1 MTLSIARQAQNL
13 RAAADRLDGGRT
25 ALSVAPP
32 VAPTVAP
39 EVEQQL
45 ARIFKG
51 KPKHL
56 ARALELARE
65 AAAAK
70 APKVSRR

>member
-25 ALSVAPP
+25 ALSSAP
-32 VAPTVAP
+32 VATPVAP
-39 EVEQQL
+39 EVEAQL

>member
-1 MTLSIARQAQNL
+1 MALSVSQQARNL

-25 ALSVAPP
+25 ALSSTPA
-32 VAPTVAP
+32 APTVAP
-39 EVEQQL
+39 EVEAQI
-45 ARIFKG
+45 RKIFAG

-65 AAAAK
+65 AAASK
-70 APKVSRR
+70 VSKVSRR

>member
-1 MTLSIARQAQNL
+1 MTLSITRQAQNL

-25 ALSVAPP
+25 ALSAPA
-32 VAPTVAP
+32 VPTVAP
-39 EVEQQL
+39 EVEAQL